1 MKLSFTSFINVLTW
15 EHKRKV
21 RWAIAIALFFH
32 IIGWIGM
39 VWIDMSGFAAMTPMN
54 LLLSLTLILWSHE
67 KKDFSFFI
75 FFLVAFQTGF
85 FTEYLGVNH
94 QLLFGHYRY
103 EEAMGPKFFGVPL
116 MIGVNW
122 FIVVYCSAYISE
134 IFLNFL
140 SKKINI
146 HLSSDHNFLG
156 KAIFVFTGAMLTMG
170 FDWIMEPVAVKLG
183 FWTWLSDGII
193 PLKNY
198 RDWFLVSIFLLW
210 ILKALKIRIQNQF
223 AHYLLLI
230 QVLFFVFLRFI
241 L

>member
-1 MKLSFTSFINVLTW
+1 MNILAW
-15 EHKRKV
+15 EQNRKIK
-21 RWAIAIALFFH
+21 WAIAVSLIFH
-32 IIGWIGM
+32 IIGIVGI
-39 VWIDMSGFAAMTPMN
+39 VWIDQSRFAAMTPMN
-54 LLLSLTLILWSHE
+54 LLLSLTLILWSQE
-67 KKDFSFFI
+67 KFDFSFFI

-103 EEAMGPKFFGVPL
+103 EEALGLKFFGVPL

-122 FIVVYCSAYISE
+122 FIMVYCSAFTAQILLDFVSTNTSFKVVVE
-134 IFLNFL
+134 
-140 SKKINI
+140 SKFWGEV
-146 HLSSDHNFLG
+146 L
-156 KAIFVFTGAMLTMG
+156 FVITGALLLMG

-183 FWTWLSDGII
+183 FWTWLSDGVI
-193 PLKNY
+193 PLNNY

-230 QVLFFVFLRFI
+230 QFLFFVFLRFI